1 MAGRRVAMTGA
12 SGLIGSALKARL
24 EGNGWE
30 VLPMVRREAAAGEI
44 HWDPVAGDVDA
55 AALEG
60 VHAVIHLAGESI
72 NQRWSAEAQ
81 DRIRTS
87 RVRGTLV
94 LSEALARLEH
104 PPSVLISASA
114 IGFYGNGDDDVFAEN
129 APQGNGFLAS
139 VCAAWEHAADPARKA
154 GIRVVHPRFGI
165 VLSKDGGALK
175 QMLPPARMGLA
186 GPVGSGRQWMSWI
199 ALDDLTALLEH
210 MITRESIE
218 GRVNAVAPN
227 PVRNR
232 DFMKALGKE
241 LSRPAFMPLPAF
253 AVKAMFGNMG
263 KELLL
268 WGQHVDAG
276 RVGRNGFK
284 FQYPELPAAL
294 HQALHPET

>member
-1 MAGRRVAMTGA
+1 MAGRRVAITGA
-12 SGLIGSALKARL
+12 SGLIGSALTARL
-24 EGNGWE
+24 EANGWE
-30 VLPMVRREAAAGEI
+30 VYPMVRRKPEGREI
-44 HWDPVAGDVDA
+44 RWDPV
-55 AALEG
+55 EG
-60 VHAVIHLAGESI
+60 KVETVAMEGLHGVIHLAGESI
-72 NQRWSAEAQ
+72 NQRWTPDAQ

-94 LSEALARLEH
+94 LTEALARLEH
-104 PPSVLISASA
+104 PPSVLVSASA
-114 IGFYGNGDDDVFAEN
+114 IGYYGDGGEDTCTEKAV
-129 APQGNGFLAS
+129 QGGGFLAS
-139 VCAAWEHAADPARKA
+139 VCAAWERAADPARKA

-165 VLSKDGGALK
+165 VLSRDGGALK

-210 MITRESIE
+210 MLTRESME

-241 LSRPAFMPLPAF
+241 LHRPAFMPLPAF
-253 AVKAMFGNMG
+253 AVKAMFGEMG

-268 WGQHVDAG
+268 WGQRVDASRAG
-276 RVGRNGFK
+276 RHGFK
-284 FQYPELPAAL
+284 FQYPELPDAMR
-294 HQALHPET
+294 QVLHPMG